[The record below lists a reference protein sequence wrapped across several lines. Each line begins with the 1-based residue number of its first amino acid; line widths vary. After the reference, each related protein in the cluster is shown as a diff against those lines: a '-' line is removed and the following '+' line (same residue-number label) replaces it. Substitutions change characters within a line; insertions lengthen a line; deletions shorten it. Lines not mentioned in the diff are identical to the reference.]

1 MNDAFE
7 NTFKQFMDKNTA
19 KVDKLAPPVSKGFPS
34 GKTASDSGN
43 DGKSQYNF
51 LNSSSK
57 DKGSVQLR
65 PITIEEVLE

>member
-7 NTFKQFMDKNTA
+7 NTFKQFMEKNTA
-19 KVDKLAPPVSKGFPS
+19 KTEKLSIPASKGFPS
-34 GKTASDSGN
+34 GKTDSGN

-57 DKGSVQLR
+57 EKGTVKLR
-65 PITIEEVLE
+65 PITIEEV